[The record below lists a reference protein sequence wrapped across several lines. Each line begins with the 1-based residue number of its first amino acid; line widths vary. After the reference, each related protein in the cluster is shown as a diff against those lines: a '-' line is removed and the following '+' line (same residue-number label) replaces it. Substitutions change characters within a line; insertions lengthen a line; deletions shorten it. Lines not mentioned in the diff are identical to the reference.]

1 LTALH
6 AHHLI
11 GTYSLWLAA
20 AANYCYVLL
29 FPSCCKNDFTGTSPP
44 PPVCC
49 ERVHS
54 IGSFLCSSR
63 FQAVEFMRVGHVGGQ
78 NEPENPKKASPL
90 LRPKAHPS
98 VSRHVYCIWPL
109 SSQTITQSSRR
120 PMVRGREHRAAVAA
134 RLRLGECRVTETL
147 GSRDAGKGAIPANGR
162 ASASYCS
169 AALTVCTILNFL
181 LMSCNK
187 ATTSYFLGWL

>member
-1 LTALH
+1 MAAQLPNHHPELTAP
-6 AHHLI
+6 
-11 GTYSLWLAA
+11 
-20 AANYCYVLL
+20 N
-29 FPSCCKNDFTGTSPP
+29 
-44 PPVCC
+44 
-49 ERVHS
+49 
-54 IGSFLCSSR
+54 
-63 FQAVEFMRVGHVGGQ
+63 GQ
-78 NEPENPKKASPL
+78 
-90 LRPKAHPS
+90 
-98 VSRHVYCIWPL
+98 
-109 SSQTITQSSRR
+109 T
-120 PMVRGREHRAAVAA
+120 GREHRAAVAA